1 MSDFAALQTALSG
14 LIAHQRAL
22 QTAGHNAS
30 NVNTRGYSRQ
40 RVALASA
47 GAGVVPAVWSRTDG
61 IGNGVKV
68 TGTVRIRDEFLE
80 ARALREAGKANQLH
94 SLETVAGR
102 IEMIFPE
109 PSDVGLAHQLSEL
122 WGAFDDLANQPGA
135 SAPRIALLE
144 RARTVAAELNR
155 GATEL
160 VNLHRSTV
168 SQADTLVQE
177 VNAISAR
184 VAGLNGAIRNAT
196 AADLDPHDLADQ
208 RDLLIERLGELAGVT
223 TRQGE
228 LGTVDV
234 FVGGSSLIRGDRF
247 EELRLVETGDLPPPH
262 DTQPIKANQIQ
273 WAKDGYPANV
283 EGGEI
288 SGLLSASN
296 DMVPRYLAELDAV
309 AVRLADRVNTQH
321 QAGFDLDGNPGGLFF
336 TDAST
341 TTALT
346 IAVDPTLAANTRLIA
361 AAGSDGGAP
370 PASLGTLDAGNANAL
385 AVIGEQTDGPDS
397 VYSRLIGGLGVETQ
411 AIGRRALIQSEVV
424 VQVDEARDSVKGVNL
439 DEEMVNLVQAQH
451 AYSASARLMTA
462 VDQALETLIT
472 RTGLVGR

>member
-22 QTAGHNAS
+22 QTAGHNAA
-30 NVNTRGYSRQ
+30 NVNTIGYSRQ
-40 RVALASA
+40 RVDLASA

-68 TGTVRIRDEFLE
+68 TGTVRIRDDFLE
-80 ARALREAGKANQLH
+80 SRALREAGKGFQLDTLH
-94 SLETVAGR
+94 TVSGR

-109 PSDVGLAHQLSEL
+109 PSDVGLAHQMSEL
-122 WGAFDDLANQPGA
+122 WGSFDDLANQPGA
-135 SAPRIALLE
+135 SAPRIALIE

-168 SQADTLVQE
+168 EQADALVQE
-177 VNAISAR
+177 VNATAAR
-184 VAGLNGAIRNAT
+184 VAELNGAIRNAT
-196 AADLDPHDLADQ
+196 AAELDPHDLSDQ

-234 FVGGSSLIRGDRF
+234 FVGGSSLIRGDRA
-247 EELRLVETGDLPPPH
+247 EQLQLVETGNLPAPH
-262 DTQPIKANQIQ
+262 ATLPIKATQIQ
-273 WAKDGYPANV
+273 WSKDGYPAIV

-288 SGLLSASN
+288 AGLRDAAN
-296 DMVPRYLAELDAV
+296 DMIPRYLAELDAV

-336 TDAST
+336 TDAAT
-341 TTALT
+341 ATALT
-346 IAVDPTLAANTRLIA
+346 IQLDPALVADPRKIA

-370 PASLGTLDAGNANAL
+370 AASLGTLDATNANAL
-385 AVIGEQTDGPDS
+385 ATIGEQTDGPDS
-397 VYSRLIGGLGVETQ
+397 IYSRLIGGLGVESQ
-411 AIGRRALIQSEVV
+411 AIQRRALIQGEVIG
-424 VQVDEARDSVKGVNL
+424 QVDEARDSVKGVNL

-462 VDQALETLIT
+462 VDETLETLIM

>member
-22 QTAGHNAS
+22 QTAGHNAA
-30 NVNTRGYSRQ
+30 NVNTVGYSRQ
-40 RVALASA
+40 RVDLASA

-80 ARALREAGKANQLH
+80 ARALREAGKGSQLGA
-94 SLETVAGR
+94 LRTVSSR
-102 IEMIFPE
+102 IEMVFPE
-109 PSDVGLAHQLSEL
+109 PSDVGLAHQMSEL

-168 SQADTLVQE
+168 EQTDALVQE
-177 VNAISAR
+177 VNATAAR
-184 VAGLNGAIRNAT
+184 VAELNGAIRNAT
-196 AADLDPHDLADQ
+196 AAELDPHDLADQ

-234 FVGGSSLIRGDRF
+234 FVGGSSLIRGDRA
-247 EELRLVETGDLPPPH
+247 ESLRLVETGDLAPPH
-262 DTQPIKANQIQ
+262 DTLPIKATQIQ

-288 SGLLSASN
+288 AGLRDAAN

-309 AVRLADRVNTQH
+309 AVSLADRVNTQH
-321 QAGFDLDGNPGGLFF
+321 QGGFDLDGNAGGLFF
-336 TDAST
+336 TDAAVA
-341 TTALT
+341 TALT
-346 IAVDPTLAANTRLIA
+346 ISLDPALAADPRRIA
-361 AAGSDGGAP
+361 AAGSDGGSPA
-370 PASLGTLDAGNANAL
+370 ASLGTLDATNANAL
-385 AVIGEQTDGPDS
+385 ATIGEQTDGPDS
-397 VYSRLIGGLGVETQ
+397 VYGRLIGGLGVEAQ
-411 AIGRRALIQSEVV
+411 AIQRRELIQGEVII
-424 VQVDEARDSVKGVNL
+424 QVDDARESVKGVNL

-462 VDQALETLIT
+462 VDEALETLIM

>member
-1 MSDFAALQTALSG
+1 MSNFSALQTALSG
-14 LIAHQRAL
+14 LLAHQRAL

-30 NVNTRGYSRQ
+30 NVNTAGYSRQ
-40 RVALASA
+40 RVDLASA
-47 GAGVVPAVWSRTDG
+47 GAGVVPAVWSRTNG
-61 IGNGVKV
+61 IGNGVKIN
-68 TGTVRIRDEFLE
+68 GTVRIRDEFLE
-80 ARALREAGKANQLH
+80 ARALREAGKGSHLG
-94 SLETVAGR
+94 SLETVAAR
-102 IEMIFPE
+102 IEMVFPE

-122 WGAFDDLANQPGA
+122 WGAFEDLSNQPGA

-168 SQADTLVQE
+168 EQADALVSE
-177 VNAISAR
+177 VNATAAR
-184 VAGLNGAIRNAT
+184 IAELNGAIRNAT
-196 AADLDPHDLADQ
+196 AAELDPHDLADQ

-234 FVGGSSLIRGDRF
+234 FLGGSSLIRGDRH
-247 EELRLVETGDLPPPH
+247 EELQLVETGDLPPPH

-273 WAKDGYPANV
+273 WVKDGYPANI

-288 SGLLSASN
+288 AGLAESAN
-296 DMVPRYLAELDAV
+296 DMIPRYLADLDAV
-309 AVRLADRVNTQH
+309 AVRLAERVNTQH
-321 QAGFDLDGNPGGLFF
+321 QAGFDLDGNAGGLFF
-336 TDAST
+336 TDSAL

-346 IAVDPTLAANTRLIA
+346 IAVDPALIADPRRLA

-370 PASLGTLDAGNANAL
+370 AASLGTLDATNANRLAL
-385 AVIGEQTDGPDS
+385 IGEQTDGPDS
-397 VYSRLIGGLGVETQ
+397 VYSRLIGGLGVEAQ
-411 AIGRRALIQSEVV
+411 AIGRRSLIQGEVV
-424 VQVDEARDSVKGVNL
+424 VQVDAARDSVKGVNL

-462 VDQALETLIT
+462 VDETLETLIM